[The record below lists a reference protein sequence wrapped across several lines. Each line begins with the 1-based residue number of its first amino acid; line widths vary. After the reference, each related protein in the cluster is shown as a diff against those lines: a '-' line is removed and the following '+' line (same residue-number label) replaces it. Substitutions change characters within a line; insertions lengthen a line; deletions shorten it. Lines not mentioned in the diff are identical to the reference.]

1 MLRTLRWQLIL
12 SHVLPLLVII
22 PIIGMALIYVLE
34 TRIVLATLT
43 QELVSEANLMAKL
56 VRNNPDLWPQPTLAQ
71 AFVDDVSQDRTARVM
86 LLNAEGRLLASSDSL
101 DNERLGQLVD
111 LPELE
116 TTLAGEISTR
126 TTYSRR
132 LGEEIVDVLYPIEDE
147 NQQVI
152 GVIRLSHHLESVA
165 ELFARLRYFI
175 VGILI
180 GGLVLGVLV
189 GLLLA
194 LNMER
199 PLRQGTQAIVQFT
212 GGQQMTP
219 LTEQGPEEIRQLLR
233 AVNNLVARLRSLE
246 QARRQLLANLVHEL
260 GRPLGA
266 LRAAVQAMLDGA
278 VEDKTLATEFLTS
291 MAGEIG
297 RLRGLLDTLAQLH
310 EQVLGTLELNRKP
323 IDLNAWFPLILAP
336 WREVAHQKGLT
347 WSVTIPPELPSLKA
361 DADRLAQ
368 ALGNLL
374 SNAIKYTPP
383 GGSIFISAGL
393 KDAGIWIQVS
403 DTGPGISP
411 AEQAKIF
418 TSFYRG
424 QISGRFPQGMGLGL
438 TIAHDLIVAHQ
449 GHLEVESEP
458 DHGSH
463 FTIWLPLSD
472 KTPVETPTPKKLND

>member
-12 SHVLPLLVII
+12 SHVLPLLVIV
-22 PIIGMALIYVLE
+22 PIIGIALIYVLE
-34 TRIVLATLT
+34 TRIVLSTLS
-43 QELVSEANLMAKL
+43 QELASEANLMAKL
-56 VRNNPDLWPQPTLAQ
+56 ARHHEPAIWQNPSLAQ
-71 AFVDDVSQDRTARVM
+71 AFVDDVSQDRSARIT
-86 LLNAEGRLLASSDSL
+86 LLDTDGRLLASSDL
-101 DNERLGQLVD
+101 ADNERLGQFVD

-116 TTLAGEISTR
+116 TVLAGEISTR

-132 LGEEIVDVLYPIEDE
+132 LGEEIVDVLYPVIGE
-147 NQQVI
+147 NQQVN
-152 GVIRLSHHLESVA
+152 GVIRLSHHLETVE
-165 ELFARLRYFI
+165 ELFSQLRYFT

-180 GGLVLGVLV
+180 GGLMLGVLV

-199 PLRQGTQAIVQFT
+199 PLRQVTQAIVQLT
-212 GGQQMTP
+212 GGQQMAT

-233 AVNNLVARLRSLE
+233 AVNNLVERLRSLE
-246 QARRQLLANLVHEL
+246 LARRQLLANLVHEL

-278 VEDKTLATEFLTS
+278 VEDKILATEFLTS
-291 MAGEIG
+291 MVNEIG
-297 RLRGLLDTLAQLH
+297 RLRGLLDTLAHLH
-310 EQVLGTLELNRKP
+310 DQVLGTLELNRQP
-323 IDLNAWFPLILAP
+323 LDLNAWFPPLLAP
-336 WREVAHQKGLT
+336 WREAAYEKDLA
-347 WSVTIPPELPSLKA
+347 WNVTIPPDLPTLTV

-383 GGSIFISAGL
+383 GGAVSITAGL
-393 KDAGIWIQVS
+393 KDAGVLIQVS

-424 QISGRFPQGMGLGL
+424 QTSGRFPQGMGLGL

-449 GHLEVESEP
+449 GRLEVESEP
-458 DHGSH
+458 DQGSR
-463 FTIWLPLSD
+463 FTIWLPLQVEPPVKVSTL
-472 KTPVETPTPKKLND
+472 KT

>member
-1 MLRTLRWQLIL
+1 MMLRTLRWRLIL

-22 PIIGMALIYVLE
+22 PIIGIALIYVLE
-34 TRIVLATLT
+34 TRIVLATLA
-43 QELVSEANLMAKL
+43 QELMSEADLIAKL
-56 VRNNPDLWPQPTLAQ
+56 ARNTPNLWQNPALAQ
-71 AFVDDVSQDRTARVM
+71 AFVDDVSQDRAARVM
-86 LLNAEGRLLASSDSL
+86 LLDTEGRLLASSDPA
-101 DNERLGQLVD
+101 DTERLGQPLD
-111 LPELE
+111 LPALE

-132 LGEEIVDVLYPIEDE
+132 LHEEIADVLYPVKREQ
-147 NQQVI
+147 QQVVGI
-152 GVIRLSHHLESVA
+152 IRLSHQLGGVQEQFS
-165 ELFARLRYFI
+165 RLRYFI

-180 GGLVLGVLV
+180 SGLLLGIMV

-194 LNMER
+194 LNMEH
-199 PLRQGTQAIVQFT
+199 PLRQVTQAIVQLSS
-212 GGQQMTP
+212 GQHMTSLP
-219 LTEQGPEEIRQLLR
+219 EQGPEEIRQLLR
-233 AVNNLVARLRSLE
+233 AVNNLVERLRSLE

-291 MAGEIG
+291 MVSEID

-310 EQVLGTLELNRKP
+310 DKLLGTLELNRRLL
-323 IDLNAWFPLILAP
+323 DLNEWFPPALVS
-336 WREVAHQKGLT
+336 WREAAHQKDLA
-347 WSVTIPPELPSLKA
+347 WEVVIPADLPSLEA

-374 SNAIKYTPP
+374 SNALKYTPP
-383 GGSIFISAGL
+383 GGTVSVKAGV
-393 KDAGIWIQVS
+393 KDEEVWIQVS

-424 QISGRFPQGMGLGL
+424 RTSDRFPQGMGLGL
-438 TIAHDLIVAHQ
+438 TIAHDLIAAHQ
-449 GHLEVESEP
+449 GRLEVESEP
-458 DHGSH
+458 DQGSR
-463 FTIWLPLSD
+463 FTIWLPLQVE
-472 KTPVETPTPKKLND
+472 TQTETPTSKN

>member
-1 MLRTLRWQLIL
+1 MLRALRWQLIL
-12 SHVLPLLVII
+12 SHVLPLLVIV
-22 PIIGMALIYVLE
+22 PIIGIALIYVLE
-34 TRIVLATLT
+34 TKIILSTLT
-43 QELVSEANLMAKL
+43 QELASEANLMAKL
-56 VRNNPDLWPQPTLAQ
+56 VRNDPDLWQSPALAQ
-71 AFVDDVSQDRTARVM
+71 AFVDDVSQDRTARIM
-86 LLNAEGRLLASSDSL
+86 LLDADGRLLASSDPADS
-101 DNERLGQLVD
+101 ERLGQPVD

-132 LGEEIVDVLYPIEDE
+132 LDEEIVDVLYPVEDE
-147 NQQVI
+147 GRQVS
-152 GVIRLSHHLESVA
+152 GVIRLSHRLDTVE
-165 ELFARLRYFI
+165 ELFSRSRYFI
-175 VGILI
+175 AGILI
-180 GGLVLGVLV
+180 TGLVLGVLV

-199 PLRQGTQAIVQFT
+199 PLRQVTQAIWQLT
-212 GGQQMTP
+212 GGQQMDT
-219 LTEQGPEEIRQLLR
+219 LTEQGPEEVRQLLR
-233 AVNNLVARLRSLE
+233 AVNNLVERLRSLE
-246 QARRQLLANLVHEL
+246 QARHQLLANLVHEL

-291 MAGEIG
+291 MVGEIT

-310 EQVLGTLELNRKP
+310 DQVLGTLELNRQP
-323 IDLNAWFPLILAP
+323 LDLNAWFPSTLAP
-336 WREVAHQKGLT
+336 WREAAREKDLAWNVA
-347 WSVTIPPELPSLKA
+347 IPPDLPPLKA

-383 GGSIFISAGL
+383 GGAVTTNAGL
-393 KDAGIWIQVS
+393 KDTEVWIQVS

-424 QISGRFPQGMGLGL
+424 QTTGRFPQGMGLGL

-449 GHLEVESEP
+449 GRLEVESEP
-458 DHGSH
+458 GQGSR
-463 FTIWLPLSD
+463 FTIWLPQQD
-472 KTPVETPTPKKLND
+472 KFPAEMPPPKI

>member
-22 PIIGMALIYVLE
+22 PIIGIALIYVLE
-34 TRIVLATLT
+34 TRIVLSTLS

-56 VRNNPDLWPQPTLAQ
+56 ARDDSNLWQNLALAQ
-71 AFVDDVSQDRTARVM
+71 AFVDDVSQDRAARVM
-86 LLNAEGRLLASSDSL
+86 LLDTNGRLLASSDPADS
-101 DNERLGQLVD
+101 EGLGQPVD
-111 LPELE
+111 LPELN
-116 TTLAGEISTR
+116 TVLAGEISTR

-132 LGEEIVDVLYPIEDE
+132 LDEEIVDVLYPVKDE
-147 NQQVI
+147 GQQVS
-152 GVIRLSHHLESVA
+152 GVIRLSHRLDTVE
-165 ELFARLRYFI
+165 ELFSRLRYFI

-180 GGLVLGVLV
+180 TGLVLGVLV

-199 PLRQGTQAIVQFT
+199 PLRQVTQAIWQLT
-212 GGQQMTP
+212 SGQQMDT

-233 AVNNLVARLRSLE
+233 AVNNLVERLRSLE
-246 QARRQLLANLVHEL
+246 LARQQLLANLVHEL

-278 VEDKTLATEFLTS
+278 IEDKTLATEFLTS
-291 MAGEIG
+291 MVGEIG

-310 EQVLGTLELNRKP
+310 DQVLGTLELNRQLL
-323 IDLNAWFPLILAP
+323 DLNAWFPPILAP
-336 WREVAHQKGLT
+336 WREAAHEKDLV
-347 WSVTIPPELPSLKA
+347 WNVTIPPDLPPLRA
-361 DADRLAQ
+361 DADRLAP

-383 GGSIFISAGL
+383 GGTVSISAGL
-393 KDAGIWIQVS
+393 KDAGVWIQVS

-424 QISGRFPQGMGLGL
+424 QNSGRFPQGMGLGL
-438 TIAHDLIVAHQ
+438 TIAHDLIAAHQ
-449 GHLEVESEP
+449 GRLEVESEP
-458 DHGSH
+458 DQGSR
-463 FTIWLPLSD
+463 FTIWLPLQD
-472 KTPVETPTPKKLND
+472 KLPPETSIPNS